1 MVTCLLG
8 EFPQGCQI
16 ENRPLELDTEC
27 NKWSRK
33 IEHWL
38 ECRHLF
44 GRLDA
49 IPEADVRHCVV
60 RAVDA
65 DVIAQVSAHRADTGL
80 QRSFAFDQFGLDN
93 RGFVGIEG
101 PQRYPN
107 DRCCHIPLP
116 LFLLRRATDGTP
128 AATPKSVRN
137 SRRLMCP
144 ILKA

>member
-1 MVTCLLG
+1 MNLRPRLPDRVVLAWSPVCSG

-27 NKWSRK
+27 NKCSRK

-38 ECRHLF
+38 ERRHLF
-44 GRLDA
+44 GRLDG

-65 DVIAQVSAHRADTGL
+65 DVIAQVSAHRADTSF
-80 QRSFAFDQFGLDN
+80 QHSFALDQFGLDN

-101 PQRYPN
+101 PQSYSN
-107 DRCCHIPLP
+107 DRCCHIPL
-116 LFLLRRATDGTP
+116 LIFLLRAGHGRQSHRGP
-128 AATPKSVRN
+128 
-137 SRRLMCP
+137 
-144 ILKA
+144 